1 MALSVTPPNL
11 RSLYARTN
19 TTSRSRASDRPG
31 YLHTGKRNVNIAFN
45 KEVQKKLSWR
55 SKGTAT
61 RAQVTMMSIG
71 VPRVLYE
78 NSKDGTADFLDLWDV
93 LHKERIV
100 FIGDE
105 IDEEVG
111 NKLVATLL
119 YLDELDDSKD
129 LFFFINCQGGDISS
143 SLAIYDTMQ
152 FLRSPVATRCI
163 GYAYDIP
170 AFILAAG
177 KKGNRAALPHTR
189 IILRAPV
196 GEANGQVDDVLNET
210 KELTKIRD
218 HLFNELAKQTGQ
230 PAEKIFQD
238 LTEGKR
244 FNTQG
249 AIEYGLIDRIARAK
263 RSSNTIFRHEKTTPG
278 LG

>member
-1 MALSVTPPNL
+1 MALSLTPPNL
-11 RSLYARTN
+11 RCLNARTN
-19 TTSRSRASDRPG
+19 TTSRSRGADRPG
-31 YLHTGKRNVNIAFN
+31 YLRTGKRNVSIAFN
-45 KEVQKKLSWR
+45 KEVQKRLSWR

-61 RAQVTMMSIG
+61 RAKVTLMPVGM
-71 VPRVLYE
+71 PRVLYE
-78 NSKDGTADFLDLWDV
+78 NSADGSYDFLDLWDV

-105 IDEEVG
+105 IDEEIS

-119 YLDELDDSKD
+119 YLDGLDSKD

-152 FLRSPVATRCI
+152 FLKSSVATRCI

-189 IILRAPV
+189 IILRSPV
-196 GEANGQVDDVLNET
+196 GEANGKVDDVLNET

-218 HLFNELAKQTGQ
+218 HLYNELAKQTGQ
-230 PAEKIFQD
+230 PVEKIFQD
-238 LTEGKR
+238 LTEGKG
-244 FNTQG
+244 FNTQE
-249 AIEYGLIDRIARAK
+249 AIEYGLIDRIARPHHL
-263 RSSNTIFRHEKTTPG
+263 SNTILRHEKTAPG